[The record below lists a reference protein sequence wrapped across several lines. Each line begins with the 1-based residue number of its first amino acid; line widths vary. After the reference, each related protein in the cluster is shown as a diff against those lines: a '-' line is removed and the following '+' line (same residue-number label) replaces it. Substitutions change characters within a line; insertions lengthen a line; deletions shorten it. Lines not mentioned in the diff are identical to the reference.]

1 MKQGGGLR
9 LNIGPRLILCFVFI
23 VLSMLGGDAVS
34 LWQFHIVRLQ
44 TKRLD
49 GLDQELVAVLRLHA
63 SLLTFH
69 DRLEAIADYEDVT
82 RLAAEAG
89 SLNRAVLED
98 TQRAK
103 SVLSGLPSGVQPDP
117 TIMPTLEV
125 IQRSF
130 QSQLEAIMD
139 LATRSDWSA
148 VRLRLASQVH
158 PLEFLSSALVEKVDR
173 ELGEEQA
180 QADLNFRRVQQW
192 VFVVVP
198 MTVVFTLVIGAT
210 LGLAITR
217 SITQPLARL
226 VEGSRKLAEG
236 EFHSQVAIQG
246 EDELARLGHVF
257 NETAD
262 KLRSLYEEIRRSEA
276 FLAEGQRLSRTGT
289 FSWRTETDE
298 ITWSEELYRIYEL
311 QPGTP
316 ATLELSLS
324 RIHPDDL
331 TPFTSMA
338 ARARE
343 TAADFE
349 CELRLVM
356 HDDSIKHLHVIAHV
370 ARDHRGRLEYIGAA
384 QDITQRRLA
393 DEALAKARS
402 ELASVARASTLG
414 VLTASIAHEVNQP
427 LSGVI
432 TNAGTCLRMLSA
444 DPPNIDGARETT
456 QRTIRDGNRAS
467 DVITRLRTLY
477 SKKELSP
484 ESMDLNDATREVTSL
499 TLSELQRNRVI
510 LRQELA
516 DNLPLIT
523 GDRIQLQ
530 QVILNLLRNACDAM
544 SAVDDRP
551 RELFVTTELGD
562 GDGVR
567 LSVKDAG
574 VGFKPETAARL
585 FQAFYTTK
593 NDGMG
598 IGLSISRS
606 IIEAHRGRLWAT
618 VNNGPGVT
626 FSFSIPSRSVSDT
639 IPDQRPDAIP
649 ERRA

>member
-1 MKQGGGLR
+1 LR

-23 VLSMLGGDAVS
+23 VLSMSGGDVFL

-44 TKRLD
+44 AERLD
-49 GLDQELVAVLRLHA
+49 GLDKELVAVLRLHA
-63 SLLTFH
+63 SLLAFQ
-69 DRLEAIADYEDVT
+69 DRLEAIANYEDAK
-82 RLAAEAG
+82 RLTAEAG

-103 SVLSGLPSGVQPDP
+103 NVLSGLSSAVQPDP

-148 VRLRLASQVH
+148 VRLRLASQLH
-158 PLEFLSSALVEKVDR
+158 PLEFLSSTLVEKVDG
-173 ELGEEQA
+173 EVVEEQA
-180 QADLNFRRVQQW
+180 QAALNFQRIQRW
-192 VFVVVP
+192 VFVAVP
-198 MTVVFTLVIGAT
+198 TTVVFTLLIGAT

-217 SITQPLARL
+217 SITRPLARL
-226 VEGSRKLAEG
+226 VEGSRKLALG

-257 NETAD
+257 NDTAD

-276 FLAEGQRLSRTGT
+276 YLAEGQRLSRTGT
-289 FSWRTETDE
+289 FSWLTETDE
-298 ITWSEELYRIYEL
+298 VTWSEELYRILEL
-311 QPGTP
+311 HPGTP

-331 TPFTSMA
+331 TAIAGVA

-343 TAADFE
+343 TGADFE
-349 CELRLVM
+349 GELRLLIPGN
-356 HDDSIKHLHVIAHV
+356 SIKYLHVTAHV
-370 ARDHRGRLEYIGAA
+370 AQDHRGRLEYIGAA
-384 QDITQRRLA
+384 QDITPRRLA
-393 DEALAKARS
+393 EEALAKARS
-402 ELASVARASTLG
+402 EIASVARASTLG

-427 LSGVI
+427 LSGII
-432 TNAGTCLRMLSA
+432 TNSGTCLRMLST
-444 DPPNIDGARETT
+444 DPPNIEGARETAR
-456 QRTIRDGNRAS
+456 RTMRDGNRAS

-499 TLSELQRNRVI
+499 TLSEMQRNRVI

-530 QVILNLLRNACDAM
+530 QVILNLLRNASDAM

-551 RELFVTTELGD
+551 RELLVKTELED
-562 GDGVR
+562 GDGIR
-567 LSVKDAG
+567 LSVQDTG
-574 VGFKPETAARL
+574 VGFKPEVADRL
-585 FQAFYTTK
+585 FQPFYTTK

-618 VNNGPGVT
+618 INNGPGVT
-626 FSFSIPSRSVSDT
+626 FSFSIPGRPVSGAL
-639 IPDQRPDAIP
+639 PDERPDAILG
-649 ERRA
+649 RSA

>member
-1 MKQGGGLR
+1 LR

-23 VLSMLGGDAVS
+23 VLSMSGGDAVL
-34 LWQFHIVRLQ
+34 LWQFHLVRLQ
-44 TKRLD
+44 AERLD
-49 GLDQELVAVLRLHA
+49 GLDQELVAVLQLHA
-63 SLLTFH
+63 SLLAFR
-69 DRLEAIADYEDVT
+69 DRLEAIANYEDAK
-82 RLAAEAG
+82 RLASEAG

-98 TQRAK
+98 TERAK
-103 SVLSGLPSGVQPDP
+103 SVLSGLSSGVQPDP

-158 PLEFLSSALVEKVDR
+158 PLEFLSSTLVEKVDR
-173 ELGEEQA
+173 EVGEEQA
-180 QADLNFRRVQQW
+180 QAGLNFRRVERW
-192 VFVVVP
+192 VFAVVP
-198 MTVVFTLVIGAT
+198 MTVVFTLVIAAT

-226 VEGSRKLAEG
+226 VECSRKLAQG

-257 NETAD
+257 NDTAD
-262 KLRSLYEEIRRSEA
+262 KLRSLYEDIRRSEA
-276 FLAEGQRLSRTGT
+276 YLAEGQHLSRTGT

-298 ITWSEELYRIYEL
+298 VTWSEELYRIYEL

-316 ATLELSLS
+316 TTLELSLS

-331 TPFTSMA
+331 GAIAGAA

-343 TAADFE
+343 TGADFE
-349 CELRLVM
+349 RELRLSM
-356 HDDSIKHLHVIAHV
+356 PDNSIKYLHVTAHA

-393 DEALAKARS
+393 EEALAKARS
-402 ELASVARASTLG
+402 ELASVARTSTLG

-427 LSGVI
+427 LSGII
-432 TNAGTCLRMLSA
+432 TNSGTCLRMLSI
-444 DPPNIDGARETT
+444 DPPNIEGARETAR
-456 QRTIRDGNRAS
+456 RTMRDGSRAAE
-467 DVITRLRTLY
+467 VIARLRALY
-477 SKKELSP
+477 SNKELSP

-499 TLSELQRNRVI
+499 TLSEMQRNRVI

-516 DNLPLIT
+516 DDLPLIT

-551 RELFVTTELGD
+551 RELFVRTELGD

-567 LSVKDAG
+567 LSVKDTG
-574 VGFKPETAARL
+574 VGFKADAADKL

-606 IIEAHRGRLWAT
+606 IIEAHQGRLWAA

-626 FSFSIPSRSVSDT
+626 FSFSVPCGPVGGA
-639 IPDQRPDAIP
+639 IPDQRPDASLGL
-649 ERRA
+649 RARGIKG

>member
-1 MKQGGGLR
+1 MR

-23 VLSMLGGDAVS
+23 VLSMSGGDVIL

-44 TKRLD
+44 AERLD
-49 GLDQELVAVLRLHA
+49 GLDKELVAVLRLHA
-63 SLLTFH
+63 SLLAFQ
-69 DRLEAIADYEDVT
+69 DRLEAIANYEDAK
-82 RLAAEAG
+82 RLTAEAG

-103 SVLSGLPSGVQPDP
+103 NVLSGLSSAVQPDP

-139 LATRSDWSA
+139 LASRSDWSA
-148 VRLRLASQVH
+148 VRLRLASQLH
-158 PLEFLSSALVEKVDR
+158 PLEFLSSTLVEKVDG
-173 ELGEEQA
+173 EVVEEQA
-180 QADLNFRRVQQW
+180 QAALNFQRIQRW
-192 VFVVVP
+192 VFVAVP
-198 MTVVFTLVIGAT
+198 TTVVFTLLIGAT

-217 SITQPLARL
+217 SITRPLARL
-226 VEGSRKLAEG
+226 VEGSRKLALG

-257 NETAD
+257 NDTAD

-276 FLAEGQRLSRTGT
+276 YLAEGQRLSRTGT
-289 FSWRTETDE
+289 FSWLTETDE
-298 ITWSEELYRIYEL
+298 VTWSEELYRILEL

-331 TPFTSMA
+331 TAIAGVA

-343 TAADFE
+343 TGADFE
-349 CELRLVM
+349 GELRLLIPGN
-356 HDDSIKHLHVIAHV
+356 SIKYLHVTAHV
-370 ARDHRGRLEYIGAA
+370 AQDHRGRLEYIGAA
-384 QDITQRRLA
+384 QDITPRRLA
-393 DEALAKARS
+393 EEALAKARS
-402 ELASVARASTLG
+402 EIASVARASTLG

-427 LSGVI
+427 LSGII
-432 TNAGTCLRMLSA
+432 TNSGTCLRMLST
-444 DPPNIDGARETT
+444 DPPNIEGARETAR
-456 QRTIRDGNRAS
+456 RTMRDGNRAS

-499 TLSELQRNRVI
+499 TLSEMQRNRVI

-530 QVILNLLRNACDAM
+530 QVILNLLRNASDAM

-551 RELFVTTELGD
+551 RELLVKTELED
-562 GDGVR
+562 GDGIR
-567 LSVKDAG
+567 LSVQDTG
-574 VGFKPETAARL
+574 VGFKPEVADRL

-593 NDGMG
+593 SDGMG

-618 VNNGPGVT
+618 INNGPGVT
-626 FSFSIPSRSVSDT
+626 FSFSIPGRPVGGAL
-639 IPDQRPDAIP
+639 PDERPDALLG
-649 ERRA
+649 RSA

>member
-1 MKQGGGLR
+1 MR

-23 VLSMLGGDAVS
+23 VLSMSGGDVIL

-44 TKRLD
+44 AERLD
-49 GLDQELVAVLRLHA
+49 GLDKELVAVLRLHA
-63 SLLTFH
+63 SLLAFQ
-69 DRLEAIADYEDVT
+69 DRLEAIANYEDAK
-82 RLAAEAG
+82 RLTAEAG

-103 SVLSGLPSGVQPDP
+103 NVLSGLSSAVQPDP

-139 LATRSDWSA
+139 LASRSDWSA
-148 VRLRLASQVH
+148 VRLRLASQLH
-158 PLEFLSSALVEKVDR
+158 PLEFLSSTLVEKVDG
-173 ELGEEQA
+173 EVVEEQA
-180 QADLNFRRVQQW
+180 QAALNFQRIQRW
-192 VFVVVP
+192 VFVAVP
-198 MTVVFTLVIGAT
+198 TTVVFTLLIGAT

-217 SITQPLARL
+217 SITRPLARL
-226 VEGSRKLAEG
+226 VEGSRKLALG

-257 NETAD
+257 NDTAD

-276 FLAEGQRLSRTGT
+276 YLAEGQRLSRTGT
-289 FSWRTETDE
+289 FSWLTETDE
-298 ITWSEELYRIYEL
+298 VTWSEELYRILEL

-331 TPFTSMA
+331 TAIAGVA

-343 TAADFE
+343 TGADFE
-349 CELRLVM
+349 GELRLLIPGN
-356 HDDSIKHLHVIAHV
+356 SIKYLHVTAHV
-370 ARDHRGRLEYIGAA
+370 AQDHRGRLEYIGAA
-384 QDITQRRLA
+384 QDITPRRLA
-393 DEALAKARS
+393 EEALAKARS
-402 ELASVARASTLG
+402 EIASVARASTLG

-427 LSGVI
+427 LSGII
-432 TNAGTCLRMLSA
+432 TNSGTCLRMLST
-444 DPPNIDGARETT
+444 DPPNIEGARETAR
-456 QRTIRDGNRAS
+456 RTMRDGNRAS

-499 TLSELQRNRVI
+499 TLSEMQRNRVI

-530 QVILNLLRNACDAM
+530 QVILNLLRNASDAM

-551 RELFVTTELGD
+551 RELLVKTELED
-562 GDGVR
+562 GDGIR
-567 LSVKDAG
+567 LSVQDTG
-574 VGFKPETAARL
+574 VGFKPEVADRL
-585 FQAFYTTK
+585 FQPFYTTK

-618 VNNGPGVT
+618 INNGPGVT
-626 FSFSIPSRSVSDT
+626 FSFSIPGRPVSGAL
-639 IPDQRPDAIP
+639 PDERPDAILG
-649 ERRA
+649 RSA

>member
-1 MKQGGGLR
+1 MR

>member
-1 MKQGGGLR
+1 M
-9 LNIGPRLILCFVFI
+9 
-23 VLSMLGGDAVS
+23 SGGDVFL

-44 TKRLD
+44 AERLD
-49 GLDQELVAVLRLHA
+49 GLDKELVAVLRLHA
-63 SLLTFH
+63 SLLAFQ
-69 DRLEAIADYEDVT
+69 DRLEAIANYEDAK
-82 RLAAEAG
+82 RLTAEAG
-89 SLNRAVLED
+89 SLNSAVLED

-103 SVLSGLPSGVQPDP
+103 NVLSGLSSAVQPDP

-148 VRLRLASQVH
+148 VRLRLASQLH
-158 PLEFLSSALVEKVDR
+158 PLEFLSSTLVEKVDG
-173 ELGEEQA
+173 EVVEEQA
-180 QADLNFRRVQQW
+180 QAALNFQRIQRW
-192 VFVVVP
+192 VFVAVP
-198 MTVVFTLVIGAT
+198 MTVVFTLLIGAT

-217 SITQPLARL
+217 SITRPLARL
-226 VEGSRKLAEG
+226 VEGSRKLALG

-257 NETAD
+257 NDTAD

-276 FLAEGQRLSRTGT
+276 YLAEGQRLSRTGT
-289 FSWRTETDE
+289 FSWLTETDE
-298 ITWSEELYRIYEL
+298 VTWSEELYRILEL

-331 TPFTSMA
+331 TAIAGVA

-343 TAADFE
+343 TGADFE
-349 CELRLVM
+349 GELRLLIPGN
-356 HDDSIKHLHVIAHV
+356 SIKYLHVTAHV
-370 ARDHRGRLEYIGAA
+370 AQDHRGRLEYIGAA
-384 QDITQRRLA
+384 QDITPRRLA
-393 DEALAKARS
+393 EEALAKARS
-402 ELASVARASTLG
+402 EIASVARASTLG

-427 LSGVI
+427 LSGII
-432 TNAGTCLRMLSA
+432 TNSGTCLRMLST
-444 DPPNIDGARETT
+444 DPPNIEGARETAR
-456 QRTIRDGNRAS
+456 RTMRDGNRAS

-499 TLSELQRNRVI
+499 TLSEMQRNRVI

-530 QVILNLLRNACDAM
+530 QVILNLLRNASDAM

-551 RELFVTTELGD
+551 RELLVKTELED
-562 GDGVR
+562 GDGIR
-567 LSVKDAG
+567 LSVQDTG
-574 VGFKPETAARL
+574 VGFKPEVADRL
-585 FQAFYTTK
+585 FQPFYTTK
-593 NDGMG
+593 SDGMG

-626 FSFSIPSRSVSDT
+626 FSFSIPGRPVSGAL
-639 IPDQRPDAIP
+639 PDERPDAILG
-649 ERRA
+649 RSA

>member
-1 MKQGGGLR
+1 MR
-9 LNIGPRLILCFVFI
+9 LNIGPRLILCFIFI
-23 VLSMLGGDAVS
+23 VLSMLGGDAVL

-44 TKRLD
+44 AERLD

-63 SLLTFH
+63 SLLAFH
-69 DRLEAIADYEDVT
+69 DRLEAIANYEDAK

-103 SVLSGLPSGVQPDP
+103 SVLSGLSSGVQPDP

-139 LATRSDWSA
+139 LATRSDWNA

-158 PLEFLSSALVEKVDR
+158 PLEFLSSTLVERVDR
-173 ELGEEQA
+173 EVGEEQA
-180 QADLNFRRVQQW
+180 QAGLNFRRIQRW

-198 MTVVFTLVIGAT
+198 MTVVFTVVIGAT

-226 VEGSRKLAEG
+226 VEGSRKLAQG

-246 EDELARLGHVF
+246 EDELARLGQVF
-257 NETAD
+257 NDTAD
-262 KLRSLYEEIRRSEA
+262 KLRSLYEDIRRSEA
-276 FLAEGQRLSRTGT
+276 YLAEGQRISRTGT

-298 ITWSEELYRIYEL
+298 VTWSEELYRIYEL

-331 TPFTSMA
+331 AAIAGVA

-343 TAADFE
+343 TGAEFE
-349 CELRLVM
+349 GELRLSM
-356 HDDSIKHLHVIAHV
+356 PGNSIKYLHVTAHV

-384 QDITQRRLA
+384 QDVTQRRLA
-393 DEALAKARS
+393 EEALAKARS
-402 ELASVARASTLG
+402 EIASVARASTLG

-427 LSGVI
+427 LSGII
-432 TNAGTCLRMLSA
+432 TNSGTCLRMLST
-444 DPPNIDGARETT
+444 DPPNIEGARETAR
-456 QRTIRDGNRAS
+456 RTMRDGNRAS

-499 TLSELQRNRVI
+499 TLSEMQRNRVI

-551 RELFVTTELGD
+551 RELFVRTELED
-562 GDGVR
+562 GDGIR
-567 LSVKDAG
+567 LSVQDAG
-574 VGFKPETAARL
+574 VGFKPEAADRL

-606 IIEAHRGRLWAT
+606 IIEAHQGRLWAT

-626 FSFSIPSRSVSDT
+626 FSFSIPRRPVSGA
-639 IPDQRPDAIP
+639 IPDERPDAILGL
-649 ERRA
+649 RA

>member
-1 MKQGGGLR
+1 LR

-23 VLSMLGGDAVS
+23 VLSMSGGDAVL

-44 TKRLD
+44 AERLD

-63 SLLTFH
+63 SLLAFD
-69 DRLEAIADYEDVT
+69 DRIEALASYQDAKS
-82 RLAAEAG
+82 LAAEAG

-98 TQRAK
+98 TRRAK
-103 SVLSGLPSGVQPDP
+103 SVLSGLSSGVQPDP
-117 TIMPTLEV
+117 TIMTTLEV

-148 VRLRLASQVH
+148 VRLRLESQVH
-158 PLEFLSSALVEKVDR
+158 PLEFLSSTLAEKVDR
-173 ELGEEQA
+173 EVGEEQA
-180 QADLNFRRVQQW
+180 QAGLNFRRIQRW

-198 MTVVFTLVIGAT
+198 MTVVFTLLLAAT

-236 EFHSQVAIQG
+236 EFHSQVAIHG
-246 EDELARLGHVF
+246 EDELARLGQVF
-257 NETAD
+257 NDTAD
-262 KLRSLYEEIRRSEA
+262 KLRSLYEDIRRSEA
-276 FLAEGQRLSRTGT
+276 YLAEGQHLSRTGT

-298 ITWSEELYRIYEL
+298 VTWSEELYRIYEL
-311 QPGTP
+311 PPATP

-331 TPFTSMA
+331 TAMAGVA
-338 ARARE
+338 ARTRE
-343 TAADFE
+343 SGADFE
-349 CELRLVM
+349 RELRLLM
-356 HDDSIKHLHVIAHV
+356 PGNSIKYLHVTAHI
-370 ARDHRGRLEYIGAA
+370 ARDHQGRLEYIGAA

-393 DEALAKARS
+393 EEALAKARS
-402 ELASVARASTLG
+402 ELASVARVSTLG

-427 LSGVI
+427 LSGII
-432 TNAGTCLRMLSA
+432 TNSGTCLRMLSA
-444 DPPNIDGARETT
+444 DPPNIEGARETAR
-456 QRTIRDGNRAS
+456 RTMRDGDRAS
-467 DVITRLRTLY
+467 AVIRRLRTLY

-484 ESMDLNDATREVTSL
+484 ESMDLNEATREVTSL
-499 TLSELQRNRVI
+499 TLSEMQRNRVI

-516 DNLPLIT
+516 DNLPLIA

-530 QVILNLLRNACDAM
+530 QVILNLVRNACDAM

-551 RELFVTTELGD
+551 RELFVRTELED
-562 GDGVR
+562 GDGIR
-567 LSVKDAG
+567 LSVTDTG
-574 VGFKPETAARL
+574 VGLKPEAADRL

-593 NDGMG
+593 SDGMG

-606 IIEAHRGRLWAT
+606 IIEAHQGRLWAA

-626 FSFSIPSRSVSDT
+626 FSFSIPCRPVSAT
-639 IPDQRPDAIP
+639 EILSG
-649 ERRA
+649 

>member
-1 MKQGGGLR
+1 MR

-23 VLSMLGGDAVS
+23 VLSMSGGDVFL

-44 TKRLD
+44 AERLD
-49 GLDQELVAVLRLHA
+49 GLDKELVAVLRLHA
-63 SLLTFH
+63 SLLAFQ
-69 DRLEAIADYEDVT
+69 DRLEAIANYEDAK
-82 RLAAEAG
+82 RLTAEAG

-103 SVLSGLPSGVQPDP
+103 NVLSGLSSAVQPDP

-148 VRLRLASQVH
+148 VRLRLASQLH
-158 PLEFLSSALVEKVDR
+158 PLEFLSSTLVEKVD
-173 ELGEEQA
+173 GEVVEAQA
-180 QADLNFRRVQQW
+180 QAALNFQRIQRW
-192 VFVVVP
+192 VFVAVP
-198 MTVVFTLVIGAT
+198 MTVVFTLLIGAT

-217 SITQPLARL
+217 SITRPLARL
-226 VEGSRKLAEG
+226 VEGSRKLALG

-257 NETAD
+257 NDTAD

-276 FLAEGQRLSRTGT
+276 YLAEGQRLSRTGT
-289 FSWRTETDE
+289 FSWLTETDE
-298 ITWSEELYRIYEL
+298 VTWSEELYRILEL
-311 QPGTP
+311 HPGTP

-331 TPFTSMA
+331 TAIAGVA

-343 TAADFE
+343 TGADFE
-349 CELRLVM
+349 GELRLLIPGN
-356 HDDSIKHLHVIAHV
+356 SIKYLHVTAHV
-370 ARDHRGRLEYIGAA
+370 AQDHRGRLEYIGAA
-384 QDITQRRLA
+384 QDITPRRLA
-393 DEALAKARS
+393 EEALAKARS
-402 ELASVARASTLG
+402 EIASVARASTLG

-427 LSGVI
+427 LSGII
-432 TNAGTCLRMLSA
+432 TNSGTCLRMLST
-444 DPPNIDGARETT
+444 DPPNIEGARETAR
-456 QRTIRDGNRAS
+456 RTMRDGNRAS

-499 TLSELQRNRVI
+499 TLSEMQRNRVI

-530 QVILNLLRNACDAM
+530 QVILNLLRNASDAM

-551 RELFVTTELGD
+551 RELLVKTELED
-562 GDGVR
+562 GDGIR
-567 LSVKDAG
+567 LSVQDTG
-574 VGFKPETAARL
+574 VGFKPEVADRL
-585 FQAFYTTK
+585 FQPFYTTK

-618 VNNGPGVT
+618 INNGPGVT
-626 FSFSIPSRSVSDT
+626 FSFSIPGRPVSGAL
-639 IPDQRPDAIP
+639 PDERPDAILG
-649 ERRA
+649 RSA

>member
-1 MKQGGGLR
+1 MR

-158 PLEFLSSALVEKVDR
+158 PLEFLSSGLVERVDR

>member
-1 MKQGGGLR
+1 LR

-158 PLEFLSSALVEKVDR
+158 PLEFLSSGLVERVDR

-180 QADLNFRRVQQW
+180 QADLSFRRVQQW

-298 ITWSEELYRIYEL
+298 VTWSEELYRIYEL

-343 TAADFE
+343 TGADFE

-551 RELFVTTELGD
+551 RELFVTTEFGD

-626 FSFSIPSRSVSDT
+626 FSFSIPSRSVSDA

>member
-1 MKQGGGLR
+1 MR

-23 VLSMLGGDAVS
+23 VLSMSGGDAVL

-44 TKRLD
+44 AERLD

-63 SLLTFH
+63 SLLAFD
-69 DRLEAIADYEDVT
+69 DRIEALASYQDAKS
-82 RLAAEAG
+82 LAAEAG

-98 TQRAK
+98 TRRAK
-103 SVLSGLPSGVQPDP
+103 SVLSGLSSGVQPDP
-117 TIMPTLEV
+117 TIMTTLEV

-148 VRLRLASQVH
+148 VRLRLESQVH
-158 PLEFLSSALVEKVDR
+158 PLEFLSSTLAEKVDR
-173 ELGEEQA
+173 EVGEEQA
-180 QADLNFRRVQQW
+180 QAGLNFRRIQRW

-198 MTVVFTLVIGAT
+198 MTVVFTLLLAAT

-236 EFHSQVAIQG
+236 EFHSQVAIHG
-246 EDELARLGHVF
+246 EDELARLGQVF
-257 NETAD
+257 NDTAD
-262 KLRSLYEEIRRSEA
+262 KLRSLYEDIRRSEA
-276 FLAEGQRLSRTGT
+276 YLAEGQHLSRTGT

-298 ITWSEELYRIYEL
+298 VTWSEELYRIYEL
-311 QPGTP
+311 PPATP

-331 TPFTSMA
+331 TAMAGVA
-338 ARARE
+338 ARTRE
-343 TAADFE
+343 SGADFE
-349 CELRLVM
+349 RELRLLM
-356 HDDSIKHLHVIAHV
+356 PGNSIKYLHVTAHI
-370 ARDHRGRLEYIGAA
+370 ARDHQGRLEYIGAA

-393 DEALAKARS
+393 EEALAKARS
-402 ELASVARASTLG
+402 ELASVARVSTLG

-427 LSGVI
+427 LSGII
-432 TNAGTCLRMLSA
+432 TNSGTCLRMLSA
-444 DPPNIDGARETT
+444 DPPNIEGARETAR
-456 QRTIRDGNRAS
+456 RTMRDGDRAS
-467 DVITRLRTLY
+467 AVIRRLRTLY

-484 ESMDLNDATREVTSL
+484 ESMDLNEATREVTSL
-499 TLSELQRNRVI
+499 TLSEMQRNRVI

-516 DNLPLIT
+516 DNLPLIA

-530 QVILNLLRNACDAM
+530 QVILNLVRNACDAM

-551 RELFVTTELGD
+551 RELFVRTELED
-562 GDGVR
+562 GDGIR
-567 LSVKDAG
+567 LSVTDTG
-574 VGFKPETAARL
+574 VGLKPEAADRL

-593 NDGMG
+593 SDGMG

-606 IIEAHRGRLWAT
+606 IIEAHQGRLWAA

-626 FSFSIPSRSVSDT
+626 FSFSIPCRPVSAT
-639 IPDQRPDAIP
+639 EILSG
-649 ERRA
+649 

>member
-1 MKQGGGLR
+1 LR

-23 VLSMLGGDAVS
+23 VLSMSGGDVIL

-44 TKRLD
+44 AERLD
-49 GLDQELVAVLRLHA
+49 GLDKELVAVLRLHA
-63 SLLTFH
+63 SLLAFQ
-69 DRLEAIADYEDVT
+69 DRLEAIANYEDAK
-82 RLAAEAG
+82 RLTAEAG

-103 SVLSGLPSGVQPDP
+103 NVLSGLSSAVQPDP

-139 LATRSDWSA
+139 LASRSDWSA
-148 VRLRLASQVH
+148 VRLRLASQLH
-158 PLEFLSSALVEKVDR
+158 PLEFLSSTLVEKVDG
-173 ELGEEQA
+173 EVVEEQA
-180 QADLNFRRVQQW
+180 QAALNFQRIQRW
-192 VFVVVP
+192 VFVAVP
-198 MTVVFTLVIGAT
+198 TTVVFTLLIGAT

-217 SITQPLARL
+217 SITRPLARL
-226 VEGSRKLAEG
+226 VEGSRKLALG

-257 NETAD
+257 NDTAD

-276 FLAEGQRLSRTGT
+276 YLAEGQRLSRTGT
-289 FSWRTETDE
+289 FSWLTETDE
-298 ITWSEELYRIYEL
+298 VTWSEELYRILEL

-331 TPFTSMA
+331 TAIAGVA

-343 TAADFE
+343 TGADFE
-349 CELRLVM
+349 GELRLLIPGN
-356 HDDSIKHLHVIAHV
+356 SIKYLHVTAHV
-370 ARDHRGRLEYIGAA
+370 AQDHRGRLEYIGAA
-384 QDITQRRLA
+384 QDITPRRLA
-393 DEALAKARS
+393 EEALAKARS
-402 ELASVARASTLG
+402 EIASVARASTLG

-427 LSGVI
+427 LSGII
-432 TNAGTCLRMLSA
+432 TNSGTCLRMLST
-444 DPPNIDGARETT
+444 DPPNIEGARETAR
-456 QRTIRDGNRAS
+456 RTMRDGNRAS

-499 TLSELQRNRVI
+499 TLSEMQRNRVI

-530 QVILNLLRNACDAM
+530 QVILNLLRNASDAM

-551 RELFVTTELGD
+551 RELLVKTELED
-562 GDGVR
+562 GDGIR
-567 LSVKDAG
+567 LSVQDTG
-574 VGFKPETAARL
+574 VGFKPEVADRL
-585 FQAFYTTK
+585 FQPFYTTK

-618 VNNGPGVT
+618 INNGPGVT
-626 FSFSIPSRSVSDT
+626 FSFSIPGRPVSGAL
-639 IPDQRPDAIP
+639 PDERPDAILG
-649 ERRA
+649 RSA

>member
-1 MKQGGGLR
+1 LR

-23 VLSMLGGDAVS
+23 VLSMSGGDVIL

-44 TKRLD
+44 AERLD
-49 GLDQELVAVLRLHA
+49 GLDKELVAVLRLHA
-63 SLLTFH
+63 SLLAFQ
-69 DRLEAIADYEDVT
+69 DRLEAIANYEDAK
-82 RLAAEAG
+82 RLTAEAG

-103 SVLSGLPSGVQPDP
+103 NVLSGLSSAVQPDP

-139 LATRSDWSA
+139 LASRSDWSA
-148 VRLRLASQVH
+148 VRLRLASQLH
-158 PLEFLSSALVEKVDR
+158 PLEFLSSTLVEKVDG
-173 ELGEEQA
+173 EVVEEQA
-180 QADLNFRRVQQW
+180 QAALNFQRIQRW
-192 VFVVVP
+192 VFVAVP
-198 MTVVFTLVIGAT
+198 TTVVFTLLIGAT

-217 SITQPLARL
+217 SITRPLARL
-226 VEGSRKLAEG
+226 VEGSRKLALG

-257 NETAD
+257 NDTAD

-276 FLAEGQRLSRTGT
+276 YLAEGQRLSRTGT
-289 FSWRTETDE
+289 FSWLTETDE
-298 ITWSEELYRIYEL
+298 VTWSEELYRILEL

-331 TPFTSMA
+331 TAIAGVA

-343 TAADFE
+343 TGADFE
-349 CELRLVM
+349 GELRLLIPGN
-356 HDDSIKHLHVIAHV
+356 SIKYLHVTAHV
-370 ARDHRGRLEYIGAA
+370 AQDHRGRLEYIGAA
-384 QDITQRRLA
+384 QDITPRRLA
-393 DEALAKARS
+393 EEALAKARS
-402 ELASVARASTLG
+402 EIASVARASTLG

-427 LSGVI
+427 LSGII
-432 TNAGTCLRMLSA
+432 TNSGTCLRMLST
-444 DPPNIDGARETT
+444 DPPNIEGARETAR
-456 QRTIRDGNRAS
+456 RTMRDGNRAS

-499 TLSELQRNRVI
+499 TLSEMQRNRVI

-530 QVILNLLRNACDAM
+530 QVILNLLRNASDAM

-551 RELFVTTELGD
+551 RELLVKTELEDRD
-562 GDGVR
+562 GIR
-567 LSVKDAG
+567 LSVQDTG
-574 VGFKPETAARL
+574 VGFKPEVADRL

-593 NDGMG
+593 SDGMG

-618 VNNGPGVT
+618 INNGPGVT
-626 FSFSIPSRSVSDT
+626 FSFSIPGRPVSGAL
-639 IPDQRPDAIP
+639 PDERPDAILG
-649 ERRA
+649 RSA

>member
-1 MKQGGGLR
+1 MR

-23 VLSMLGGDAVS
+23 VLSMFGGDVVL

-44 TKRLD
+44 AERLD

-63 SLLTFH
+63 SLLAFQ
-69 DRLEAIADYEDVT
+69 DRLEAIANFEDDK

-98 TQRAK
+98 TERAK
-103 SVLSGLPSGVQPDP
+103 GVLSGLSPAIQPDP

-158 PLEFLSSALVEKVDR
+158 PLEFLSSTLVEKVDR
-173 ELGEEQA
+173 EVGEEQA
-180 QADLNFRRVQQW
+180 QAGQNFRRIQRW

-198 MTVVFTLVIGAT
+198 LTVVFTLVIAAT

-226 VEGSRKLAEG
+226 VEGSRKLAQG
-236 EFHSQVAIQG
+236 EFHSKVAIRG
-246 EDELARLGHVF
+246 KDELARLGQVF
-257 NETAD
+257 NDTAD
-262 KLRSLYEEIRRSEA
+262 KLRSLYEDIRRSEA
-276 FLAEGQRLSRTGT
+276 YLAEGQRISRTGT
-289 FSWRTETDE
+289 FSWRPETDE
-298 ITWSEELYRIYEL
+298 VTWSEELYRIYEV

-331 TPFTSMA
+331 TAIAGVA

-343 TAADFE
+343 TGADFE
-349 CELRLVM
+349 GELRLLM
-356 HDDSIKHLHVIAHV
+356 PGNSIKYLHVTAHV
-370 ARDHRGRLEYIGAA
+370 AQDQRGRLEYIGAA
-384 QDITQRRLA
+384 QDVTRRRLA
-393 DEALAKARS
+393 EEALAKARS
-402 ELASVARASTLG
+402 EIAAVARASTLG

-427 LSGVI
+427 LSGII
-432 TNAGTCLRMLSA
+432 TNSGTCLRMLST
-444 DPPNIDGARETT
+444 DPPNIEGARETA
-456 QRTIRDGNRAS
+456 RRAMRDGNRAS

-499 TLSELQRNRVI
+499 TLSEMQRSRVI

-544 SAVDDRP
+544 NAVDDRP
-551 RELFVTTELGD
+551 RELLVRTELD
-562 GDGVR
+562 GDGIR
-567 LSVKDAG
+567 LSVKDTG
-574 VGFKPETAARL
+574 VGFKPEAADRL
-585 FQAFYTTK
+585 FQPFYTTK

-606 IIEAHRGRLWAT
+606 IIEAHQGRLWAT
-618 VNNGPGVT
+618 INHGPGVT
-626 FSFSIPSRSVSDT
+626 FSFSIPRRSGSG
-639 IPDQRPDAIP
+639 AIP
-649 ERRA
+649 EERADAVVGRRA

>member
-1 MKQGGGLR
+1 MR

-23 VLSMLGGDAVS
+23 VLSMSGGDVIL

-44 TKRLD
+44 AERLD
-49 GLDQELVAVLRLHA
+49 GLDKELVAVLRLHA
-63 SLLTFH
+63 SLLAFQ
-69 DRLEAIADYEDVT
+69 DRLEAIANYEDAK
-82 RLAAEAG
+82 RLTAEAG

-103 SVLSGLPSGVQPDP
+103 NVLSGLSSAVQPDP

-139 LATRSDWSA
+139 LASRSDWSA
-148 VRLRLASQVH
+148 VRLRLASQLH
-158 PLEFLSSALVEKVDR
+158 PLEFLSSTLVEKVDG
-173 ELGEEQA
+173 EVVEEQA
-180 QADLNFRRVQQW
+180 QAALNFQRIQRW
-192 VFVVVP
+192 VFVAVP
-198 MTVVFTLVIGAT
+198 TTVVFTLLIGAT

-217 SITQPLARL
+217 SITRPLARL
-226 VEGSRKLAEG
+226 VEGSRKLALG

-257 NETAD
+257 NDTAD

-276 FLAEGQRLSRTGT
+276 YLAEGQRLSRTGT
-289 FSWRTETDE
+289 FSWLTETDE
-298 ITWSEELYRIYEL
+298 VTWSEELYRILEL

-331 TPFTSMA
+331 TAIAGVA

-343 TAADFE
+343 TGADFE
-349 CELRLVM
+349 GELRLLIPGN
-356 HDDSIKHLHVIAHV
+356 SIKYLHVTAHV
-370 ARDHRGRLEYIGAA
+370 AQDHRGRLEYIGAA
-384 QDITQRRLA
+384 QDITPRRLA
-393 DEALAKARS
+393 EEALAKARS
-402 ELASVARASTLG
+402 EIASVARASTLG

-427 LSGVI
+427 LSGII
-432 TNAGTCLRMLSA
+432 TNSGTCLRMLST
-444 DPPNIDGARETT
+444 DPPNIEGARETAR
-456 QRTIRDGNRAS
+456 RTMRDGNRAS

-499 TLSELQRNRVI
+499 TLSEMQRNRVI

-530 QVILNLLRNACDAM
+530 QVILNLLRNASDAM

-551 RELFVTTELGD
+551 RELLVKTELED
-562 GDGVR
+562 GDGIR
-567 LSVKDAG
+567 LSVQDTG
-574 VGFKPETAARL
+574 VGFKPEVADRL

-593 NDGMG
+593 SDGMG

-618 VNNGPGVT
+618 INNGPGVT
-626 FSFSIPSRSVSDT
+626 FSFSIPGRPVSGAL
-639 IPDQRPDAIP
+639 PDERPDAILG
-649 ERRA
+649 RSA

>member
-1 MKQGGGLR
+1 MR

-23 VLSMLGGDAVS
+23 VLSMSGGDVFL

-44 TKRLD
+44 AERLD
-49 GLDQELVAVLRLHA
+49 GLDKELVAVLRLHA
-63 SLLTFH
+63 SLLAFQ
-69 DRLEAIADYEDVT
+69 DRLEAIANYEDAK
-82 RLAAEAG
+82 RLTAEAG
-89 SLNRAVLED
+89 SLNSAVLED

-103 SVLSGLPSGVQPDP
+103 NVLSGLSSAVQPDP

-148 VRLRLASQVH
+148 VRLRLASQLH
-158 PLEFLSSALVEKVDR
+158 PLEFLSSTLVEKVDG
-173 ELGEEQA
+173 EVVEEQA
-180 QADLNFRRVQQW
+180 QAALNFQRIQRW
-192 VFVVVP
+192 VFVAVP
-198 MTVVFTLVIGAT
+198 MTVVFTLLIGAT

-217 SITQPLARL
+217 SITRPLARL
-226 VEGSRKLAEG
+226 VEGSRKLALG

-257 NETAD
+257 NDTAD

-276 FLAEGQRLSRTGT
+276 YLAEGQRLSRTGT
-289 FSWRTETDE
+289 FSWLTETDE
-298 ITWSEELYRIYEL
+298 VTWSEELYRILEL

-331 TPFTSMA
+331 TAIAGVA

-343 TAADFE
+343 TGADFE
-349 CELRLVM
+349 GELRLLIPGN
-356 HDDSIKHLHVIAHV
+356 SIKYLHVTAHV
-370 ARDHRGRLEYIGAA
+370 AQDHRGRLEYIGAA
-384 QDITQRRLA
+384 QDITPRRLA
-393 DEALAKARS
+393 EEALAKARS
-402 ELASVARASTLG
+402 EIASVARASTLG

-427 LSGVI
+427 LSGII
-432 TNAGTCLRMLSA
+432 TNSGTCLRMLST
-444 DPPNIDGARETT
+444 DPPNIEGARETAR
-456 QRTIRDGNRAS
+456 RTMRDGNRAS

-499 TLSELQRNRVI
+499 TLSEMQRNRVI

-530 QVILNLLRNACDAM
+530 QVILNLLRNASDAM

-551 RELFVTTELGD
+551 RELLVKTELED
-562 GDGVR
+562 GDGIR
-567 LSVKDAG
+567 LSVQDTG
-574 VGFKPETAARL
+574 VGFKPEVADRL
-585 FQAFYTTK
+585 FQPFYTTK
-593 NDGMG
+593 SDGMG

-626 FSFSIPSRSVSDT
+626 FSFSIPGRPVSGAL
-639 IPDQRPDAIP
+639 PDERPDAILG
-649 ERRA
+649 RSA